1 MSQYVFALYF
11 IVVVMNTVGFGDIV
25 ANTLTEKVFVIG
37 FIMIASIVFAYTIN
51 QIGTIL
57 YNINRNERE
66 LKRTMNL
73 INGYMK
79 SKNINFHLK
88 VKIRNYLEYLWH
100 TEKNQNSN
108 ETSDVINKLSK
119 NLKDELMLNANGV
132 VLNDVPM
139 LTNNFS
145 EESLRKVVYELKEIN
160 LTPGEIIYHQND
172 TNNLNCYII
181 RDGEI
186 GLFLETS
193 RTNIEKPSFLKVLYI
208 I

>member
-1 MSQYVFALYF
+1 
-11 IVVVMNTVGFGDIV
+11 MNTVGFGDIV

-145 EESLRKVVYELKEIN
+145 
-160 LTPGEIIYHQND
+160 
-172 TNNLNCYII
+172 
-181 RDGEI
+181 
-186 GLFLETS
+186 
-193 RTNIEKPSFLKVLYI
+193 
-208 I
+208 